1 MKVKEGSREELSQRK
16 WQWLLPWA
24 WAASLCPEGH
34 WWTDWPGGWWL
45 WMKGCRSF
53 CVMFV
58 TLIQVWSC
66 PKLESEERI
75 STCDSSDVH
84 TNSPILTCS
93 LVTMTPCG
101 QTCIEK
107 WRIWRSKLLIVKTQQ
122 GLPCQ
127 MPPRELPVAVL
138 SVKRSRC
145 AHILTHNSAKVMAPS
160 SYPSEKP
167 KLTLTLT
174 LCCKDK
180 ETPQRSNVTKEKK

>member
-1 MKVKEGSREELSQRK
+1 MFIGDYDSLRANVHRKVADMEKQVTHCENTAR
-16 WQWLLPWA
+16 
-24 WAASLCPEGH
+24 AA
-34 WWTDWPGGWWL
+34 
-45 WMKGCRSF
+45 
-53 CVMFV
+53 
-58 TLIQVWSC
+58 
-66 PKLESEERI
+66 
-75 STCDSSDVH
+75 
-84 TNSPILTCS
+84 
-93 LVTMTPCG
+93 
-101 QTCIEK
+101 
-107 WRIWRSKLLIVKTQQ
+107 
-122 GLPCQ
+122 CQ

>member
-1 MKVKEGSREELSQRK
+1 MTAATSLSLGCIPVCWRALVNRLARRMVALDERLQIFLCYVCNSYPSLKLSQTQK
-16 WQWLLPWA
+16 WGMHLNLWLQW
-24 WAASLCPEGH
+24 CPH
-34 WWTDWPGGWWL
+34 QQPH
-45 WMKGCRSF
+45 
-53 CVMFV
+53 
-58 TLIQVWSC
+58 
-66 PKLESEERI
+66 P
-75 STCDSSDVH
+75 DVF
-84 TNSPILTCS
+84 TGDYD
-93 LVTMTPCG
+93 PCG
-101 QTCIEK
+101 QMCVEK